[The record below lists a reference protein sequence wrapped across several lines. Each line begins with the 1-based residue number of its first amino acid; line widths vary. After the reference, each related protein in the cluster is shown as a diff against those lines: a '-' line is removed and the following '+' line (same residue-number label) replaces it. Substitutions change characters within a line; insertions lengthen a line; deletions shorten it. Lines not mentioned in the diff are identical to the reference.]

1 MLTILACIFVFG
13 ILVTVHEFGHF
24 ITAKL
29 TGMKVEEFSI
39 GFGPNIYQ
47 QQEGE
52 TLYSLRMLPLGGY
65 NKIAGMDPDDPD
77 DPERGFN
84 AKPVSSRMLVIL
96 AGSLMNILLP
106 VLIFFGLFLAFGMD
120 VPENKPVLGQI
131 IEGYP
136 AEQSGL
142 KEGDRILSI
151 NGKPVHEWLD
161 IRKNIAD
168 SGMQPIPFEIQR
180 DTEKL
185 TITVTPGVNPE
196 TGKPFIGVV
205 SSLKNVR
212 LTPVQAVVASVTAT
226 KNIIKNM
233 YASLYHMVTGKTKAE
248 FSGPVGVAKMAG
260 EVAHKGF
267 DRLMQFTA
275 MLSLNLAI
283 INLLPLPAL
292 DGGHFLILL
301 IEAVTGHKLGKTAMQ
316 NIQKVGVAMILALT
330 IFATPVAIG
339 GDAPVAVQS
348 MTNTKTQDAK
358 ATLEQIH
365 KLADAGC
372 DIIRCAVP
380 DMDAA
385 LALKEIVQGSPIPV
399 IADIHFDYR
408 LALQA
413 IESGVHGL
421 RLNPGNIGG
430 TEKVKA
436 VVEAAKPKN
445 IPIRIGVNAGSLPK
459 DLLETYGHPTA
470 EALVEAA
477 WRHIRILEEMDYR
490 NIKISLKCHDV
501 PLTLAAYRLLASQC
515 DYPLHVGITEAGTVN
530 SGIIKSAVGI
540 GTLLAEGIGDTIRV
554 SLTGDP
560 VNEVKV
566 GFEILKSLGLRSYG
580 PTLISCP
587 TCGRTS
593 IDLEKLAAAVEA
605 RLADIKEPISVAVM
619 GCIVNGPGEAREAD
633 VGIAGGKGEGLV
645 FRKGQVIKKVPEACL
660 VNELFDE
667 IDKILVERENQ

>member
-39 GFGPNIYQ
+39 GFGPNVYQ

-65 NKIAGMDPDDPD
+65 NKIAGMDPDDPE

-84 AKPVSSRMLVIL
+84 SKPVSSRMLVIL

-168 SGMQPIPFEIQR
+168 SGMQPIPFEVQR
-180 DTEKL
+180 DQEML

-212 LTPVQAVVASVTAT
+212 LTPVQAAVASVTAT

-330 IFATPVAIG
+330 IFAT
-339 GDAPVAVQS
+339 
-348 MTNTKTQDAK
+348 
-358 ATLEQIH
+358 
-365 KLADAGC
+365 
-372 DIIRCAVP
+372 
-380 DMDAA
+380 
-385 LALKEIVQGSPIPV
+385 
-399 IADIHFDYR
+399 F
-408 LALQA
+408 
-413 IESGVHGL
+413 
-421 RLNPGNIGG
+421 
-430 TEKVKA
+430 
-436 VVEAAKPKN
+436 
-445 IPIRIGVNAGSLPK
+445 K
-459 DLLETYGHPTA
+459 DLT
-470 EALVEAA
+470 
-477 WRHIRILEEMDYR
+477 R
-490 NIKISLKCHDV
+490 
-501 PLTLAAYRLLASQC
+501 
-515 DYPLHVGITEAGTVN
+515 
-530 SGIIKSAVGI
+530 
-540 GTLLAEGIGDTIRV
+540 
-554 SLTGDP
+554 
-560 VNEVKV
+560 
-566 GFEILKSLGLRSYG
+566 
-580 PTLISCP
+580 
-587 TCGRTS
+587 
-593 IDLEKLAAAVEA
+593 
-605 RLADIKEPISVAVM
+605 
-619 GCIVNGPGEAREAD
+619 
-633 VGIAGGKGEGLV
+633 
-645 FRKGQVIKKVPEACL
+645 
-660 VNELFDE
+660 
-667 IDKILVERENQ
+667 

>member
-39 GFGPNIYQ
+39 GFGPTIYQ

-65 NKIAGMDPDDPD
+65 NKIAGMDPDDPE

-84 AKPVSSRMLVIL
+84 SKPVTSRMLVIL

-168 SGMQPIPFEIQR
+168 SGMQSIPFEIQR
-180 DTEKL
+180 DQEKL

-330 IFATPVAIG
+330 IFAT
-339 GDAPVAVQS
+339 
-348 MTNTKTQDAK
+348 
-358 ATLEQIH
+358 
-365 KLADAGC
+365 
-372 DIIRCAVP
+372 
-380 DMDAA
+380 
-385 LALKEIVQGSPIPV
+385 
-399 IADIHFDYR
+399 F
-408 LALQA
+408 
-413 IESGVHGL
+413 
-421 RLNPGNIGG
+421 
-430 TEKVKA
+430 
-436 VVEAAKPKN
+436 
-445 IPIRIGVNAGSLPK
+445 K
-459 DLLETYGHPTA
+459 DLT
-470 EALVEAA
+470 
-477 WRHIRILEEMDYR
+477 R
-490 NIKISLKCHDV
+490 
-501 PLTLAAYRLLASQC
+501 
-515 DYPLHVGITEAGTVN
+515 
-530 SGIIKSAVGI
+530 
-540 GTLLAEGIGDTIRV
+540 
-554 SLTGDP
+554 
-560 VNEVKV
+560 
-566 GFEILKSLGLRSYG
+566 
-580 PTLISCP
+580 
-587 TCGRTS
+587 
-593 IDLEKLAAAVEA
+593 
-605 RLADIKEPISVAVM
+605 
-619 GCIVNGPGEAREAD
+619 
-633 VGIAGGKGEGLV
+633 
-645 FRKGQVIKKVPEACL
+645 
-660 VNELFDE
+660 
-667 IDKILVERENQ
+667 

>member
-39 GFGPNIYQ
+39 GFGPNVYQ

-65 NKIAGMDPDDPD
+65 NKIAGMDPDDPE

-84 AKPVSSRMLVIL
+84 SKPVSSRMLVIL

-106 VLIFFGLFLAFGMD
+106 VVIFFGLFLAFGMD

-180 DTEKL
+180 DKEKL

-212 LTPVQAVVASVTAT
+212 LTPGQAAVASVTAT
-226 KNIIKNM
+226 KNIVKNM

-330 IFATPVAIG
+330 IFAT
-339 GDAPVAVQS
+339 
-348 MTNTKTQDAK
+348 
-358 ATLEQIH
+358 
-365 KLADAGC
+365 
-372 DIIRCAVP
+372 
-380 DMDAA
+380 
-385 LALKEIVQGSPIPV
+385 
-399 IADIHFDYR
+399 F
-408 LALQA
+408 
-413 IESGVHGL
+413 
-421 RLNPGNIGG
+421 
-430 TEKVKA
+430 
-436 VVEAAKPKN
+436 
-445 IPIRIGVNAGSLPK
+445 K
-459 DLLETYGHPTA
+459 DLT
-470 EALVEAA
+470 
-477 WRHIRILEEMDYR
+477 R
-490 NIKISLKCHDV
+490 
-501 PLTLAAYRLLASQC
+501 
-515 DYPLHVGITEAGTVN
+515 
-530 SGIIKSAVGI
+530 
-540 GTLLAEGIGDTIRV
+540 
-554 SLTGDP
+554 
-560 VNEVKV
+560 
-566 GFEILKSLGLRSYG
+566 
-580 PTLISCP
+580 
-587 TCGRTS
+587 
-593 IDLEKLAAAVEA
+593 
-605 RLADIKEPISVAVM
+605 
-619 GCIVNGPGEAREAD
+619 
-633 VGIAGGKGEGLV
+633 
-645 FRKGQVIKKVPEACL
+645 
-660 VNELFDE
+660 
-667 IDKILVERENQ
+667 

>member
-65 NKIAGMDPDDPD
+65 NKIAGMDPDDPE

-84 AKPVSSRMLVIL
+84 SKPVTSRMLVIL

-180 DTEKL
+180 DKEKL

-301 IEAVTGHKLGKTAMQ
+301 IEAVTGRKLGKTAMQ

-330 IFATPVAIG
+330 IFAT
-339 GDAPVAVQS
+339 
-348 MTNTKTQDAK
+348 
-358 ATLEQIH
+358 
-365 KLADAGC
+365 
-372 DIIRCAVP
+372 
-380 DMDAA
+380 
-385 LALKEIVQGSPIPV
+385 
-399 IADIHFDYR
+399 F
-408 LALQA
+408 
-413 IESGVHGL
+413 
-421 RLNPGNIGG
+421 
-430 TEKVKA
+430 
-436 VVEAAKPKN
+436 
-445 IPIRIGVNAGSLPK
+445 K
-459 DLLETYGHPTA
+459 DLT
-470 EALVEAA
+470 
-477 WRHIRILEEMDYR
+477 R
-490 NIKISLKCHDV
+490 
-501 PLTLAAYRLLASQC
+501 
-515 DYPLHVGITEAGTVN
+515 
-530 SGIIKSAVGI
+530 
-540 GTLLAEGIGDTIRV
+540 
-554 SLTGDP
+554 
-560 VNEVKV
+560 
-566 GFEILKSLGLRSYG
+566 
-580 PTLISCP
+580 
-587 TCGRTS
+587 
-593 IDLEKLAAAVEA
+593 
-605 RLADIKEPISVAVM
+605 
-619 GCIVNGPGEAREAD
+619 
-633 VGIAGGKGEGLV
+633 
-645 FRKGQVIKKVPEACL
+645 
-660 VNELFDE
+660 
-667 IDKILVERENQ
+667 

>member
-1 MLTILACIFVFG
+1 LLLLTILACIFVFG

-39 GFGPNIYQ
+39 GFGPTIYQ

-65 NKIAGMDPDDPD
+65 NKIAGMDPDDPE
-77 DPERGFN
+77 DPEHGFN
-84 AKPVSSRMLVIL
+84 SKPVSSRMLVIL

-180 DTEKL
+180 DKEKL

-212 LTPVQAVVASVTAT
+212 LTPVQAAVASVTAT

-301 IEAVTGHKLGKTAMQ
+301 IEAVTGHKLGKTALQ
-316 NIQKVGVAMILALT
+316 NNQKVGVAMILALT
-330 IFATPVAIG
+330 IFAT
-339 GDAPVAVQS
+339 
-348 MTNTKTQDAK
+348 
-358 ATLEQIH
+358 
-365 KLADAGC
+365 
-372 DIIRCAVP
+372 
-380 DMDAA
+380 
-385 LALKEIVQGSPIPV
+385 
-399 IADIHFDYR
+399 F
-408 LALQA
+408 
-413 IESGVHGL
+413 
-421 RLNPGNIGG
+421 
-430 TEKVKA
+430 
-436 VVEAAKPKN
+436 
-445 IPIRIGVNAGSLPK
+445 K
-459 DLLETYGHPTA
+459 DLT
-470 EALVEAA
+470 
-477 WRHIRILEEMDYR
+477 R
-490 NIKISLKCHDV
+490 
-501 PLTLAAYRLLASQC
+501 
-515 DYPLHVGITEAGTVN
+515 
-530 SGIIKSAVGI
+530 
-540 GTLLAEGIGDTIRV
+540 
-554 SLTGDP
+554 
-560 VNEVKV
+560 
-566 GFEILKSLGLRSYG
+566 
-580 PTLISCP
+580 
-587 TCGRTS
+587 
-593 IDLEKLAAAVEA
+593 
-605 RLADIKEPISVAVM
+605 
-619 GCIVNGPGEAREAD
+619 
-633 VGIAGGKGEGLV
+633 
-645 FRKGQVIKKVPEACL
+645 
-660 VNELFDE
+660 
-667 IDKILVERENQ
+667 

>member
-1 MLTILACIFVFG
+1 M
-13 ILVTVHEFGHF
+13 
-24 ITAKL
+24 
-29 TGMKVEEFSI
+29 EEFSI
-39 GFGPNIYQ
+39 GFGPTIYQ

-65 NKIAGMDPDDPD
+65 NKIAGMDPDDPE

-84 AKPVSSRMLVIL
+84 SKPVSSRMLVIL

-180 DTEKL
+180 DQEKL

-212 LTPVQAVVASVTAT
+212 LTPVQAAVASVTAT

-330 IFATPVAIG
+330 IFAT
-339 GDAPVAVQS
+339 
-348 MTNTKTQDAK
+348 
-358 ATLEQIH
+358 
-365 KLADAGC
+365 
-372 DIIRCAVP
+372 
-380 DMDAA
+380 
-385 LALKEIVQGSPIPV
+385 
-399 IADIHFDYR
+399 F
-408 LALQA
+408 
-413 IESGVHGL
+413 
-421 RLNPGNIGG
+421 
-430 TEKVKA
+430 
-436 VVEAAKPKN
+436 
-445 IPIRIGVNAGSLPK
+445 K
-459 DLLETYGHPTA
+459 DLT
-470 EALVEAA
+470 
-477 WRHIRILEEMDYR
+477 R
-490 NIKISLKCHDV
+490 
-501 PLTLAAYRLLASQC
+501 
-515 DYPLHVGITEAGTVN
+515 
-530 SGIIKSAVGI
+530 
-540 GTLLAEGIGDTIRV
+540 
-554 SLTGDP
+554 
-560 VNEVKV
+560 
-566 GFEILKSLGLRSYG
+566 
-580 PTLISCP
+580 
-587 TCGRTS
+587 
-593 IDLEKLAAAVEA
+593 
-605 RLADIKEPISVAVM
+605 
-619 GCIVNGPGEAREAD
+619 
-633 VGIAGGKGEGLV
+633 
-645 FRKGQVIKKVPEACL
+645 
-660 VNELFDE
+660 
-667 IDKILVERENQ
+667 

>member
-65 NKIAGMDPDDPD
+65 NKIAGMDPDDP
-77 DPERGFN
+77 ERGFN
-84 AKPVSSRMLVIL
+84 AKPVTSRMLVIL

-142 KEGDRILSI
+142 KEGDRVLSI

-301 IEAVTGHKLGKTAMQ
+301 IEAVTGRKLGKTAMQ

-330 IFATPVAIG
+330 IFAT
-339 GDAPVAVQS
+339 
-348 MTNTKTQDAK
+348 
-358 ATLEQIH
+358 
-365 KLADAGC
+365 
-372 DIIRCAVP
+372 
-380 DMDAA
+380 
-385 LALKEIVQGSPIPV
+385 
-399 IADIHFDYR
+399 F
-408 LALQA
+408 
-413 IESGVHGL
+413 
-421 RLNPGNIGG
+421 
-430 TEKVKA
+430 
-436 VVEAAKPKN
+436 
-445 IPIRIGVNAGSLPK
+445 K
-459 DLLETYGHPTA
+459 DLT
-470 EALVEAA
+470 
-477 WRHIRILEEMDYR
+477 R
-490 NIKISLKCHDV
+490 
-501 PLTLAAYRLLASQC
+501 
-515 DYPLHVGITEAGTVN
+515 
-530 SGIIKSAVGI
+530 
-540 GTLLAEGIGDTIRV
+540 
-554 SLTGDP
+554 
-560 VNEVKV
+560 
-566 GFEILKSLGLRSYG
+566 
-580 PTLISCP
+580 
-587 TCGRTS
+587 
-593 IDLEKLAAAVEA
+593 
-605 RLADIKEPISVAVM
+605 
-619 GCIVNGPGEAREAD
+619 
-633 VGIAGGKGEGLV
+633 
-645 FRKGQVIKKVPEACL
+645 
-660 VNELFDE
+660 
-667 IDKILVERENQ
+667 

>member
-39 GFGPNIYQ
+39 GFGPNVYQ

-65 NKIAGMDPDDPD
+65 NKIAGMDPDDPE

-84 AKPVSSRMLVIL
+84 SKPVSSRMLVIL

-180 DTEKL
+180 DQEKL

-330 IFATPVAIG
+330 IFAT
-339 GDAPVAVQS
+339 
-348 MTNTKTQDAK
+348 
-358 ATLEQIH
+358 
-365 KLADAGC
+365 
-372 DIIRCAVP
+372 
-380 DMDAA
+380 
-385 LALKEIVQGSPIPV
+385 
-399 IADIHFDYR
+399 F
-408 LALQA
+408 
-413 IESGVHGL
+413 
-421 RLNPGNIGG
+421 
-430 TEKVKA
+430 
-436 VVEAAKPKN
+436 
-445 IPIRIGVNAGSLPK
+445 K
-459 DLLETYGHPTA
+459 DLT
-470 EALVEAA
+470 
-477 WRHIRILEEMDYR
+477 R
-490 NIKISLKCHDV
+490 
-501 PLTLAAYRLLASQC
+501 
-515 DYPLHVGITEAGTVN
+515 
-530 SGIIKSAVGI
+530 
-540 GTLLAEGIGDTIRV
+540 
-554 SLTGDP
+554 
-560 VNEVKV
+560 
-566 GFEILKSLGLRSYG
+566 
-580 PTLISCP
+580 
-587 TCGRTS
+587 
-593 IDLEKLAAAVEA
+593 
-605 RLADIKEPISVAVM
+605 
-619 GCIVNGPGEAREAD
+619 
-633 VGIAGGKGEGLV
+633 
-645 FRKGQVIKKVPEACL
+645 
-660 VNELFDE
+660 
-667 IDKILVERENQ
+667 

>member
-39 GFGPNIYQ
+39 GFGPTIYQ

-65 NKIAGMDPDDPD
+65 NKIAGMDPDDPE
-77 DPERGFN
+77 DPEHGFN
-84 AKPVSSRMLVIL
+84 SKPVSSRMLVIL

-106 VLIFFGLFLAFGMD
+106 VVIFFGLFLAFGMD

-180 DTEKL
+180 DAEKL

-212 LTPVQAVVASVTAT
+212 LTPVQAAVASVSAT

-301 IEAVTGHKLGKTAMQ
+301 IEAVTGRKLGKTAIQ

-330 IFATPVAIG
+330 IFAT
-339 GDAPVAVQS
+339 
-348 MTNTKTQDAK
+348 
-358 ATLEQIH
+358 
-365 KLADAGC
+365 
-372 DIIRCAVP
+372 
-380 DMDAA
+380 
-385 LALKEIVQGSPIPV
+385 
-399 IADIHFDYR
+399 F
-408 LALQA
+408 
-413 IESGVHGL
+413 
-421 RLNPGNIGG
+421 
-430 TEKVKA
+430 
-436 VVEAAKPKN
+436 
-445 IPIRIGVNAGSLPK
+445 K
-459 DLLETYGHPTA
+459 DLT
-470 EALVEAA
+470 
-477 WRHIRILEEMDYR
+477 R
-490 NIKISLKCHDV
+490 
-501 PLTLAAYRLLASQC
+501 
-515 DYPLHVGITEAGTVN
+515 
-530 SGIIKSAVGI
+530 
-540 GTLLAEGIGDTIRV
+540 
-554 SLTGDP
+554 
-560 VNEVKV
+560 
-566 GFEILKSLGLRSYG
+566 
-580 PTLISCP
+580 
-587 TCGRTS
+587 
-593 IDLEKLAAAVEA
+593 
-605 RLADIKEPISVAVM
+605 
-619 GCIVNGPGEAREAD
+619 
-633 VGIAGGKGEGLV
+633 
-645 FRKGQVIKKVPEACL
+645 
-660 VNELFDE
+660 
-667 IDKILVERENQ
+667 

>member
-39 GFGPNIYQ
+39 GFGPNVYQ

-65 NKIAGMDPDDPD
+65 NKIAGMDPDDPE

-84 AKPVSSRMLVIL
+84 SKPVSSRMLVIL

-330 IFATPVAIG
+330 IFAT
-339 GDAPVAVQS
+339 
-348 MTNTKTQDAK
+348 
-358 ATLEQIH
+358 
-365 KLADAGC
+365 
-372 DIIRCAVP
+372 
-380 DMDAA
+380 
-385 LALKEIVQGSPIPV
+385 
-399 IADIHFDYR
+399 F
-408 LALQA
+408 
-413 IESGVHGL
+413 
-421 RLNPGNIGG
+421 
-430 TEKVKA
+430 
-436 VVEAAKPKN
+436 
-445 IPIRIGVNAGSLPK
+445 K
-459 DLLETYGHPTA
+459 DLT
-470 EALVEAA
+470 
-477 WRHIRILEEMDYR
+477 R
-490 NIKISLKCHDV
+490 
-501 PLTLAAYRLLASQC
+501 
-515 DYPLHVGITEAGTVN
+515 
-530 SGIIKSAVGI
+530 
-540 GTLLAEGIGDTIRV
+540 
-554 SLTGDP
+554 
-560 VNEVKV
+560 
-566 GFEILKSLGLRSYG
+566 
-580 PTLISCP
+580 
-587 TCGRTS
+587 
-593 IDLEKLAAAVEA
+593 
-605 RLADIKEPISVAVM
+605 
-619 GCIVNGPGEAREAD
+619 
-633 VGIAGGKGEGLV
+633 
-645 FRKGQVIKKVPEACL
+645 
-660 VNELFDE
+660 
-667 IDKILVERENQ
+667 

>member
-1 MLTILACIFVFG
+1 
-13 ILVTVHEFGHF
+13 
-24 ITAKL
+24 
-29 TGMKVEEFSI
+29 
-39 GFGPNIYQ
+39 
-47 QQEGE
+47 
-52 TLYSLRMLPLGGY
+52 
-65 NKIAGMDPDDPD
+65 MDPDDPD

-106 VLIFFGLFLAFGMD
+106 VVIFFGLFLAFGMD

-212 LTPVQAVVASVTAT
+212 LTPVQAAVASVTAT

-330 IFATPVAIG
+330 IFAT
-339 GDAPVAVQS
+339 
-348 MTNTKTQDAK
+348 
-358 ATLEQIH
+358 
-365 KLADAGC
+365 
-372 DIIRCAVP
+372 
-380 DMDAA
+380 
-385 LALKEIVQGSPIPV
+385 
-399 IADIHFDYR
+399 F
-408 LALQA
+408 
-413 IESGVHGL
+413 
-421 RLNPGNIGG
+421 
-430 TEKVKA
+430 
-436 VVEAAKPKN
+436 
-445 IPIRIGVNAGSLPK
+445 K
-459 DLLETYGHPTA
+459 DLT
-470 EALVEAA
+470 
-477 WRHIRILEEMDYR
+477 R
-490 NIKISLKCHDV
+490 
-501 PLTLAAYRLLASQC
+501 
-515 DYPLHVGITEAGTVN
+515 
-530 SGIIKSAVGI
+530 
-540 GTLLAEGIGDTIRV
+540 
-554 SLTGDP
+554 
-560 VNEVKV
+560 
-566 GFEILKSLGLRSYG
+566 
-580 PTLISCP
+580 
-587 TCGRTS
+587 
-593 IDLEKLAAAVEA
+593 
-605 RLADIKEPISVAVM
+605 
-619 GCIVNGPGEAREAD
+619 
-633 VGIAGGKGEGLV
+633 
-645 FRKGQVIKKVPEACL
+645 
-660 VNELFDE
+660 
-667 IDKILVERENQ
+667 

>member
-39 GFGPNIYQ
+39 GFGPTIYQ

-65 NKIAGMDPDDPD
+65 NKIAGMDPDDPE

-84 AKPVSSRMLVIL
+84 SKPVSSRMLVIL

-212 LTPVQAVVASVTAT
+212 LTPGQAAVASVTAT

-330 IFATPVAIG
+330 IFAT
-339 GDAPVAVQS
+339 
-348 MTNTKTQDAK
+348 
-358 ATLEQIH
+358 
-365 KLADAGC
+365 
-372 DIIRCAVP
+372 
-380 DMDAA
+380 
-385 LALKEIVQGSPIPV
+385 
-399 IADIHFDYR
+399 F
-408 LALQA
+408 
-413 IESGVHGL
+413 
-421 RLNPGNIGG
+421 
-430 TEKVKA
+430 
-436 VVEAAKPKN
+436 
-445 IPIRIGVNAGSLPK
+445 K
-459 DLLETYGHPTA
+459 DLT
-470 EALVEAA
+470 
-477 WRHIRILEEMDYR
+477 R
-490 NIKISLKCHDV
+490 
-501 PLTLAAYRLLASQC
+501 
-515 DYPLHVGITEAGTVN
+515 
-530 SGIIKSAVGI
+530 
-540 GTLLAEGIGDTIRV
+540 
-554 SLTGDP
+554 
-560 VNEVKV
+560 
-566 GFEILKSLGLRSYG
+566 
-580 PTLISCP
+580 
-587 TCGRTS
+587 
-593 IDLEKLAAAVEA
+593 
-605 RLADIKEPISVAVM
+605 
-619 GCIVNGPGEAREAD
+619 
-633 VGIAGGKGEGLV
+633 
-645 FRKGQVIKKVPEACL
+645 
-660 VNELFDE
+660 
-667 IDKILVERENQ
+667 

>member
-65 NKIAGMDPDDPD
+65 NKIAGMDPDDPE

-84 AKPVSSRMLVIL
+84 SKPVSSRMLVIL

-106 VLIFFGLFLAFGMD
+106 VVIFFGLFLAFGMD

-330 IFATPVAIG
+330 IFAT
-339 GDAPVAVQS
+339 
-348 MTNTKTQDAK
+348 
-358 ATLEQIH
+358 
-365 KLADAGC
+365 
-372 DIIRCAVP
+372 
-380 DMDAA
+380 
-385 LALKEIVQGSPIPV
+385 
-399 IADIHFDYR
+399 F
-408 LALQA
+408 
-413 IESGVHGL
+413 
-421 RLNPGNIGG
+421 
-430 TEKVKA
+430 
-436 VVEAAKPKN
+436 
-445 IPIRIGVNAGSLPK
+445 K
-459 DLLETYGHPTA
+459 DLT
-470 EALVEAA
+470 
-477 WRHIRILEEMDYR
+477 R
-490 NIKISLKCHDV
+490 
-501 PLTLAAYRLLASQC
+501 
-515 DYPLHVGITEAGTVN
+515 
-530 SGIIKSAVGI
+530 
-540 GTLLAEGIGDTIRV
+540 
-554 SLTGDP
+554 
-560 VNEVKV
+560 
-566 GFEILKSLGLRSYG
+566 
-580 PTLISCP
+580 
-587 TCGRTS
+587 
-593 IDLEKLAAAVEA
+593 
-605 RLADIKEPISVAVM
+605 
-619 GCIVNGPGEAREAD
+619 
-633 VGIAGGKGEGLV
+633 
-645 FRKGQVIKKVPEACL
+645 
-660 VNELFDE
+660 
-667 IDKILVERENQ
+667 

>member
-39 GFGPNIYQ
+39 GFGPTIYQ

-65 NKIAGMDPDDPD
+65 NKIAGMDPDDPE

-84 AKPVSSRMLVIL
+84 SKPVSSRMLVIL

-151 NGKPVHEWLD
+151 NGKPVHVWLD

-180 DTEKL
+180 DKEKL

-212 LTPVQAVVASVTAT
+212 LTPGQAAVASVTAT

-330 IFATPVAIG
+330 IFAT
-339 GDAPVAVQS
+339 
-348 MTNTKTQDAK
+348 
-358 ATLEQIH
+358 
-365 KLADAGC
+365 
-372 DIIRCAVP
+372 
-380 DMDAA
+380 
-385 LALKEIVQGSPIPV
+385 
-399 IADIHFDYR
+399 F
-408 LALQA
+408 
-413 IESGVHGL
+413 
-421 RLNPGNIGG
+421 
-430 TEKVKA
+430 
-436 VVEAAKPKN
+436 
-445 IPIRIGVNAGSLPK
+445 K
-459 DLLETYGHPTA
+459 DLT
-470 EALVEAA
+470 
-477 WRHIRILEEMDYR
+477 R
-490 NIKISLKCHDV
+490 
-501 PLTLAAYRLLASQC
+501 
-515 DYPLHVGITEAGTVN
+515 
-530 SGIIKSAVGI
+530 
-540 GTLLAEGIGDTIRV
+540 
-554 SLTGDP
+554 
-560 VNEVKV
+560 
-566 GFEILKSLGLRSYG
+566 
-580 PTLISCP
+580 
-587 TCGRTS
+587 
-593 IDLEKLAAAVEA
+593 
-605 RLADIKEPISVAVM
+605 
-619 GCIVNGPGEAREAD
+619 
-633 VGIAGGKGEGLV
+633 
-645 FRKGQVIKKVPEACL
+645 
-660 VNELFDE
+660 
-667 IDKILVERENQ
+667 

>member
-65 NKIAGMDPDDPD
+65 NKIAGMDPDDPE

-84 AKPVSSRMLVIL
+84 SKPVTSRMLVIL

-180 DTEKL
+180 DQEKL

-212 LTPVQAVVASVTAT
+212 LTPVQAAVASVTAT

-330 IFATPVAIG
+330 IFAT
-339 GDAPVAVQS
+339 
-348 MTNTKTQDAK
+348 
-358 ATLEQIH
+358 
-365 KLADAGC
+365 
-372 DIIRCAVP
+372 
-380 DMDAA
+380 
-385 LALKEIVQGSPIPV
+385 
-399 IADIHFDYR
+399 F
-408 LALQA
+408 
-413 IESGVHGL
+413 
-421 RLNPGNIGG
+421 
-430 TEKVKA
+430 
-436 VVEAAKPKN
+436 
-445 IPIRIGVNAGSLPK
+445 K
-459 DLLETYGHPTA
+459 DLT
-470 EALVEAA
+470 
-477 WRHIRILEEMDYR
+477 R
-490 NIKISLKCHDV
+490 
-501 PLTLAAYRLLASQC
+501 
-515 DYPLHVGITEAGTVN
+515 
-530 SGIIKSAVGI
+530 
-540 GTLLAEGIGDTIRV
+540 
-554 SLTGDP
+554 
-560 VNEVKV
+560 
-566 GFEILKSLGLRSYG
+566 
-580 PTLISCP
+580 
-587 TCGRTS
+587 
-593 IDLEKLAAAVEA
+593 
-605 RLADIKEPISVAVM
+605 
-619 GCIVNGPGEAREAD
+619 
-633 VGIAGGKGEGLV
+633 
-645 FRKGQVIKKVPEACL
+645 
-660 VNELFDE
+660 
-667 IDKILVERENQ
+667 

>member
-39 GFGPNIYQ
+39 GFGPTIYQ

-65 NKIAGMDPDDPD
+65 NKIAGMDPDDPE

-84 AKPVSSRMLVIL
+84 SKPVSSRMLVIL

-106 VLIFFGLFLAFGMD
+106 VVIFFGLFLAFGMD

-180 DTEKL
+180 DKEKL

-212 LTPVQAVVASVTAT
+212 LTPGQAAVASVTAT

-330 IFATPVAIG
+330 IFAT
-339 GDAPVAVQS
+339 
-348 MTNTKTQDAK
+348 
-358 ATLEQIH
+358 
-365 KLADAGC
+365 
-372 DIIRCAVP
+372 
-380 DMDAA
+380 
-385 LALKEIVQGSPIPV
+385 
-399 IADIHFDYR
+399 F
-408 LALQA
+408 
-413 IESGVHGL
+413 
-421 RLNPGNIGG
+421 
-430 TEKVKA
+430 
-436 VVEAAKPKN
+436 
-445 IPIRIGVNAGSLPK
+445 K
-459 DLLETYGHPTA
+459 DLT
-470 EALVEAA
+470 
-477 WRHIRILEEMDYR
+477 R
-490 NIKISLKCHDV
+490 
-501 PLTLAAYRLLASQC
+501 
-515 DYPLHVGITEAGTVN
+515 
-530 SGIIKSAVGI
+530 
-540 GTLLAEGIGDTIRV
+540 
-554 SLTGDP
+554 
-560 VNEVKV
+560 
-566 GFEILKSLGLRSYG
+566 
-580 PTLISCP
+580 
-587 TCGRTS
+587 
-593 IDLEKLAAAVEA
+593 
-605 RLADIKEPISVAVM
+605 
-619 GCIVNGPGEAREAD
+619 
-633 VGIAGGKGEGLV
+633 
-645 FRKGQVIKKVPEACL
+645 
-660 VNELFDE
+660 
-667 IDKILVERENQ
+667 

>member
-1 MLTILACIFVFG
+1 LLLLTILACIFVFG

-65 NKIAGMDPDDPD
+65 NKIAGMDPDDPE

-84 AKPVSSRMLVIL
+84 SKPVSSRMLVIL

-106 VLIFFGLFLAFGMD
+106 VVIFFGLFLAFGMD

-180 DTEKL
+180 DKEKL

-212 LTPVQAVVASVTAT
+212 LTPGQAAVASVTAT

-330 IFATPVAIG
+330 IFAT
-339 GDAPVAVQS
+339 
-348 MTNTKTQDAK
+348 
-358 ATLEQIH
+358 
-365 KLADAGC
+365 
-372 DIIRCAVP
+372 
-380 DMDAA
+380 
-385 LALKEIVQGSPIPV
+385 
-399 IADIHFDYR
+399 F
-408 LALQA
+408 
-413 IESGVHGL
+413 
-421 RLNPGNIGG
+421 
-430 TEKVKA
+430 
-436 VVEAAKPKN
+436 
-445 IPIRIGVNAGSLPK
+445 K
-459 DLLETYGHPTA
+459 DLT
-470 EALVEAA
+470 
-477 WRHIRILEEMDYR
+477 R
-490 NIKISLKCHDV
+490 
-501 PLTLAAYRLLASQC
+501 
-515 DYPLHVGITEAGTVN
+515 
-530 SGIIKSAVGI
+530 
-540 GTLLAEGIGDTIRV
+540 
-554 SLTGDP
+554 
-560 VNEVKV
+560 
-566 GFEILKSLGLRSYG
+566 
-580 PTLISCP
+580 
-587 TCGRTS
+587 
-593 IDLEKLAAAVEA
+593 
-605 RLADIKEPISVAVM
+605 
-619 GCIVNGPGEAREAD
+619 
-633 VGIAGGKGEGLV
+633 
-645 FRKGQVIKKVPEACL
+645 
-660 VNELFDE
+660 
-667 IDKILVERENQ
+667 

>member
-65 NKIAGMDPDDPD
+65 NKIAGMDPDDPE

-84 AKPVSSRMLVIL
+84 SKPVSSRMLVIL

-180 DTEKL
+180 DKEKL

-212 LTPVQAVVASVTAT
+212 LTPVQAAVASVTAT

-330 IFATPVAIG
+330 IFAT
-339 GDAPVAVQS
+339 
-348 MTNTKTQDAK
+348 
-358 ATLEQIH
+358 
-365 KLADAGC
+365 
-372 DIIRCAVP
+372 
-380 DMDAA
+380 
-385 LALKEIVQGSPIPV
+385 
-399 IADIHFDYR
+399 F
-408 LALQA
+408 
-413 IESGVHGL
+413 
-421 RLNPGNIGG
+421 
-430 TEKVKA
+430 
-436 VVEAAKPKN
+436 
-445 IPIRIGVNAGSLPK
+445 K
-459 DLLETYGHPTA
+459 DLT
-470 EALVEAA
+470 
-477 WRHIRILEEMDYR
+477 R
-490 NIKISLKCHDV
+490 
-501 PLTLAAYRLLASQC
+501 
-515 DYPLHVGITEAGTVN
+515 
-530 SGIIKSAVGI
+530 
-540 GTLLAEGIGDTIRV
+540 
-554 SLTGDP
+554 
-560 VNEVKV
+560 
-566 GFEILKSLGLRSYG
+566 
-580 PTLISCP
+580 
-587 TCGRTS
+587 
-593 IDLEKLAAAVEA
+593 
-605 RLADIKEPISVAVM
+605 
-619 GCIVNGPGEAREAD
+619 
-633 VGIAGGKGEGLV
+633 
-645 FRKGQVIKKVPEACL
+645 
-660 VNELFDE
+660 
-667 IDKILVERENQ
+667 